1 MNEDLDEFA
10 PVNVRNPFRDV
21 ESRGRKDTGER
32 ARLKE
37 VLMEGVKYSDKMYM
51 KQKHANK

>member
-37 VLMEGVKYSDKMYM
+37 VLMEGVKYSDKM
-51 KQKHANK
+51 